1 MEEHDVSRSLR
12 QALLPR
18 NAPRVEGYDIGAGT
32 MIDERG
38 RGATV
43 WGWLLLPDG
52 RTALVTLDVRA
63 DGFPPAVH
71 LATVRG
77 VLRAVVAEGGGLD
90 SVLVR
95 RNTTMADCAVDE
107 ASQHVECGILVVEV
121 DGGQVEWAS
130 AGRVP
135 CGLIRRD
142 GAFEELAFHGPAL
155 GMMEGFQYGSER
167 LDMGVGD
174 TAIVLSHASTGL
186 FRGAADLVA
195 QIHGKPAGEVVST
208 LHRGIR
214 KAQGEVPEE
223 ISVLFV
229 RKH

>member
-1 MEEHDVSRSLR
+1 MDEPGISQSLR
-12 QALLPR
+12 HALLPR

-32 MIDERG
+32 MIDGRG
-38 RGATV
+38 RAATV
-43 WGWLLLPDG
+43 WDWLLLPDG

-63 DGFPPAVH
+63 DGLLPAMH

-90 SVLVR
+90 HVFPRMNSA
-95 RNTTMADCAVDE
+95 MASCAVDDVN
-107 ASQHVECGILVVEV
+107 QHVECGMLVV

-142 GAFEELAFHGPAL
+142 GAFEELGSHGPPL
-155 GMMEGFQYGSER
+155 GMMEGFQYGSEQ
-167 LDMGVGD
+167 LDMGTGD
-174 TAIVLSHASTGL
+174 TAIVLSHASVGL

-214 KAQGEVPEE
+214 KAQAENPEE

>member
-1 MEEHDVSRSLR
+1 MGEHDLSRTLR

-32 MIDERG
+32 MIEERG
-38 RGATV
+38 RAATV
-43 WGWLLLPDG
+43 WDWLLLADG

-63 DGFPPAVH
+63 DGLPPAIH
-71 LATVRG
+71 LATARG
-77 VLRAVVAEGGGLD
+77 VLRAVVAEGGGLEQ
-90 SVLVR
+90 VLPR
-95 RNTTMADCAVDE
+95 MNAAMAACAVDDV
-107 ASQHVECGILVVEV
+107 SQHVECGVLVV
-121 DGGQVEWAS
+121 DGEHAEWAS

-135 CGLIRRD
+135 GGVIRR
-142 GAFEELAFHGPAL
+142 GGVFEELASHGPPL
-155 GMMEGFQYGSER
+155 GMMEGFQYGCER
-167 LDMGVGD
+167 VTMGTGD

-214 KAQGEVPEE
+214 KAQGENPEE